1 MQQECNK
8 NEIYV
13 SDFASAL
20 NMGLLVYLVNDLY
33 TLKKQIQMQ
42 KQTSNIDSMVTSIFT
57 VREKNITLI
66 RWENES
72 RQ

>member
-1 MQQECNK
+1 MQQEFNK

-33 TLKKQIQMQ
+33 TMKKTN
-42 KQTSNIDSMVTSIFT
+42 KKSNIDSMVTSIFT
-57 VREKNITLI
+57 VQEKTLL
-66 RWENES
+66 
-72 RQ
+72 